1 MIEYFKYIFFWR
13 TKMKKMI
20 EKLQPFLPVKAYDK
34 VSEYDEGSFDIV
46 DAGTDEEIGSYTLNE
61 KGELVGFSLM
71 SEPSE
76 GELRKEQISKIAQ
89 SFVDTFYPGQKEFEL
104 SGILDL
110 DNPYM
115 VTYEKREEKYGIFLH
130 STGFTV
136 SISTSGQIT
145 SFYCADD
152 EEYEIRYPDMV
163 VSEAEALEKYLEGL
177 DFEVN
182 IQKFEQD
189 VYKNGDNQYHLAYSV
204 IEQIMDIPV
213 DGSDTSSIS
222 EGFALESAIE
232 KRETPTQDLLEL
244 IGLSSE
250 YKLLDKQVEA
260 GKRFEIWSRLESVD
274 EFTFDMEETDNH
286 VIKLCFDEKTNVLL
300 QVVSGEEHEN
310 EGEDIGIDCAKE
322 RALDFMFK
330 QFPDT
335 HERFRVEVLEDFEDN
350 YEGDIEEYEEEEFTD
365 EDFVAEDFEED
376 EHEEE
381 VWDEYV
387 EQEDGYTFYFHL
399 HHKGI
404 RVDQHVSLVTV
415 GKYTGQVTHVSLD
428 IPSENLYNKLP
439 TTPAITIKEAMDI
452 YKKHLKMELMFI
464 REYDE
469 DGKSIYSLA
478 YVPDFPETV
487 GSVRAIDAISG
498 KAMYVDVGDATFL
511 Q

>member
-1 MIEYFKYIFFWR
+1 MRNIIV
-13 TKMKKMI
+13 
-20 EKLQPFLPVKAYDK
+20 KLQPFLPVKAYDK

-46 DAGTDEEIGSYTLNE
+46 DADTDEEIGSYSLNE
-61 KGELVGFSLM
+61 KGELIGFSLM
-71 SEPSE
+71 CDEQPE
-76 GELRKEQISKIAQ
+76 GELRKEQISEIAQ
-89 SFVDTFYPGQKEFEL
+89 CFVDTFYPGQKEFEL

-115 VTYEKREEKYGIFLH
+115 VTYEKRDEKYGIFLH

-136 SISTSGQIT
+136 SISTSGQVT
-145 SFYCADD
+145 RFYCSYD
-152 EEYEIRYPDMV
+152 EEYEVRYSDIV
-163 VSEAEALEKYLEGL
+163 VSEAEAIEKYLEGL
-177 DFEVN
+177 DFEMN
-182 IQKFEQD
+182 IQKFDQD
-189 VYKNGDNQYHLAYSV
+189 VYKNGNNQYHLAYSV

-213 DGSDTSSIS
+213 DGSDTPSIH
-222 EGFALESAIE
+222 EGFSFETAIE
-232 KRETPTQDLLEL
+232 KREMPTQDFYEL
-244 IGLSSE
+244 IGLTSD

-260 GKRFEIWSRLESVD
+260 GKRIEFWSRHDSVD
-274 EFTFDMEETDNH
+274 GFSVDMDETDNL

-300 QVVSGEEHEN
+300 HVVSGEEHEN
-310 EGEDIGIDCAKE
+310 EGEDIAIDRAKE
-322 RALDFMFK
+322 RALNLMFK
-330 QFPDT
+330 VFPDT
-335 HERFRVEVLEDFEDN
+335 HERFKLEFLEDAED
-350 YEGDIEEYEEEEFTD
+350 DVEEYED
-365 EDFVAEDFEED
+365 EDFADEDFEED
-376 EHEEE
+376 DYEEE

-399 HHKGI
+399 HLEGI
-404 RVDQHVSLVTV
+404 RVDQHVSLVTI
-415 GKYTGQVTHVSLD
+415 GKYTGKVTNMNMD
-428 IPSENLYNKLP
+428 IPSEHLYNKLP
-439 TTPAITIKEAMDI
+439 TIPAITKKEAKEI